1 MGKRHCL
8 MRLLALLVM
17 SCQGMTVQ
25 LAQADETA
33 HFPQKTV
40 HNTSLV
46 QLGYPAGIFFAE
58 NTLPQ
63 RYSLLFHL
71 PETMEPEGGSLRFFY
86 RGASVQ
92 ATSRTFVIS
101 INGQRT
107 DNLLLHLDDA
117 THALTLPIAAEELKA
132 GQLKVELEPVALGS
146 AESCKGDR
154 MTEERVR
161 ILSHSHL
168 QVAYQ
173 RGPTTLRDYWLTL
186 PGEVRL
192 SLPAGTIDEPL
203 FVSALEWVALLQRR
217 GHKVRII
224 RLPALGEIVLA
235 PRSEINRAL
244 AKQKPRGITK
254 GLRWSGKE
262 NVGLLGYGGKNLMV
276 VTAPYPSARRFAD
289 EWPRLG
295 AVAALDAQAAS
306 SRDERREVMLAADNS
321 ETVSSDTQRW
331 RGTVTPWKLPPGTRP
346 DEWPRLGAV
355 ATLDTP
361 AASSR
366 DEPRE
371 VMLAAFDID
380 NSETVFRGTQRW
392 SGTVTP
398 WKLPPGTRPV
408 AAVVDLKMPKALAG
422 EVRRLYVHLNGRLVT
437 SDLLESGRERY
448 QIRVPFRQ
456 RQANNIYRMEIEVRS
471 SAGERCTAASD
482 GPLIGI
488 DAASRLLLRGEDRE
502 VKELAALPT
511 AYGTGFD
518 LIVPQESRNG
528 AEHYLP
534 LLGTLLNGLAIAQAD
549 YRLFFYAKG
558 EAPQPA
564 RNFMM
569 VGMEAPPQLVVPL
582 RLDRGRV
589 ELVDRQGAVLIDDA
603 KLRRSLILQAVRSGD
618 HDGLWLYSGGQE
630 GVPAIGAGL
639 LGSADLLLYA
649 ETHGTISIDT
659 NQAGI
664 VHIRYLDAP
673 RWFESLYEERR
684 RWLLGAWVLLT
695 LAMLYLHFMSR
706 RHRGVP

>member
-1 MGKRHCL
+1 MGKRHYL
-8 MRLLALLVM
+8 LGLLALLVM

-25 LAQADETA
+25 LAQADEA
-33 HFPQKTV
+33 ALISQRAV
-40 HNTSLV
+40 HNTSLA

-63 RYSLLFHL
+63 RYSLLFQL

-92 ATSRTFVIS
+92 AASRTFVIS

-107 DNLLLHLDDA
+107 DKLLLHLDDA
-117 THALTLPIAAEELKA
+117 THVLTLPIAAEDLKA

-146 AESCKGDR
+146 AESCRGGR
-154 MTEERVR
+154 VTEERVR

-186 PGEVRL
+186 PDEVRL
-192 SLPAGTIDEPL
+192 TLPAGAIDEPL
-203 FVSALEWVALLQRR
+203 FVSALEWVALLQRHGR
-217 GHKVRII
+217 KVRII
-224 RLPALGEIVLA
+224 RLPELGEIVLA

-254 GLRWSGKE
+254 DLPWSDKE

-276 VTAPYPSARRFAD
+276 ITAPYPSARRFAD

-295 AVAALDAQAAS
+295 SEATLDTQAAS
-306 SRDERREVMLAADNS
+306 TRDERREVMLAAFN
-321 ETVSSDTQRW
+321 
-331 RGTVTPWKLPPGTRP
+331 
-346 DEWPRLGAV
+346 
-355 ATLDTP
+355 
-361 AASSR
+361 
-366 DEPRE
+366 
-371 VMLAAFDID
+371 ID
-380 NSETVFRGTQRW
+380 NSETVFRGSQQWR
-392 SGTVTP
+392 GTVTP

-437 SDLLESGRERY
+437 SDLLESDRERH

-456 RQANNIYRMEIEVRS
+456 LQANNIYRMEIAVRS
-471 SAGERCTAASD
+471 SAGERCTAAAD
-482 GPLIGI
+482 GPPIGI
-488 DAASRLLLRGEDRE
+488 DAASRLLLKDEDRE

-511 AYGTGFD
+511 AYGAGFD

-528 AEHYLP
+528 AERYLP
-534 LLGTLLNGLAIAQAD
+534 LLGTLLNALAIAQAD
-549 YRLFFYAKG
+549 YRLLFYAKG

-569 VGMEAPPQLVVPL
+569 VGMEVSPQLDVPL

-589 ELVDRQGAVLIDDA
+589 ALVDRQGAVLIDDA
-603 KLRRSLILQAVRSGD
+603 KLRRSLVLQAVRSGD
-618 HDGLWLYSGGQE
+618 HGGLWLYSGEQE
-630 GVPAIGAGL
+630 GLPAIDAGL

-649 ETHGTISIDT
+649 KTHGTISIDT
-659 NQAGI
+659 NQAGMMD
-664 VHIRYLDAP
+664 IRYLDAP
-673 RWFESLYEERR
+673 HWFESLYEERR
-684 RWLLGAWVLLT
+684 HWLLGAWVLLT
-695 LAMLYLHFMSR
+695 LAMLYLHFVSR
-706 RHRGVP
+706 RQRDVS

>member
-1 MGKRHCL
+1 
-8 MRLLALLVM
+8 
-17 SCQGMTVQ
+17 
-25 LAQADETA
+25 
-33 HFPQKTV
+33 
-40 HNTSLV
+40 
-46 QLGYPAGIFFAE
+46 
-58 NTLPQ
+58 
-63 RYSLLFHL
+63 
-71 PETMEPEGGSLRFFY
+71 
-86 RGASVQ
+86 
-92 ATSRTFVIS
+92 
-101 INGQRT
+101 
-107 DNLLLHLDDA
+107 
-117 THALTLPIAAEELKA
+117 LTLPIAAEELKA

-146 AESCKGDR
+146 AESCGGGR
-154 MTEERVR
+154 VTEERVR

-192 SLPAGTIDEPL
+192 SLPAGAIDEPL
-203 FVSALEWVALLQRR
+203 FVSALEWVALLQRHGR
-217 GHKVRII
+217 KVRLI
-224 RLPALGEIVLA
+224 RLPELGEIVLA

-262 NVGLLGYGGKNLMV
+262 NVGLLGYGDKNLMV
-276 VTAPYPSARRFAD
+276 ITAPYPSARRFAD

-295 AVAALDAQAAS
+295 SVATLDTQAAS
-306 SRDERREVMLAADNS
+306 TRDERREVMLAD
-321 ETVSSDTQRW
+321 
-331 RGTVTPWKLPPGTRP
+331 
-346 DEWPRLGAV
+346 
-355 ATLDTP
+355 
-361 AASSR
+361 
-366 DEPRE
+366 
-371 VMLAAFDID
+371 FDID
-380 NSETVFRGTQRW
+380 NSETVFRGTQQWR
-392 SGTVTP
+392 GTVTP

-437 SDLLESGRERY
+437 SDLLESGRERH

-456 RQANNIYRMEIEVRS
+456 LQANNIYRMEIAVRS
-471 SAGERCTAASD
+471 SAGERCTAAAD

-511 AYGTGFD
+511 AYGAGFD

-528 AEHYLP
+528 AERYLP

-549 YRLFFYAKG
+549 YRLLFYAKG

-589 ELVDRQGAVLIDDA
+589 ALVDRQGAVLIDDA

-618 HDGLWLYSGGQE
+618 HGGLWLYSGGQE
-630 GVPAIGAGL
+630 GLPAIDAGL

-649 ETHGTISIDT
+649 ETHRTISIDT
-659 NQAGI
+659 NQAGMM
-664 VHIRYLDAP
+664 HIRYLDAP
-673 RWFESLYEERR
+673 HWFESLYEERR
-684 RWLLGAWVLLT
+684 LWLLGAWVLLT
-695 LAMLYLHFMSR
+695 LAMLYLHFVSR
-706 RHRGVP
+706 RQRGVP